1 MISGVLA
8 RFSLQWALTYTGVV
22 LLVAMLLNLSTS
34 FVQFGYSVTLPAIEE
49 TLHISHT
56 RAGVLVTMVG
66 AARMFSALL
75 AGTLAPR
82 YGHRIIIGLSALAM
96 GGSMALLGFSGNYLL
111 AVLAAGLMGFS
122 NGGAITP
129 MMGLLAAWFGV
140 RDRGLAAG
148 LAATGGSFGFI
159 LVGIAAP
166 LFIAGSPDTGWRI
179 TWQLFGALTLVFGVA
194 ALIFV
199 RERPATPPGAPPP
212 PSPAI
217 TTPTAPSTPNPATIT
232 TPAASTPPNPSA
244 ASPYAANPTTPAAAY
259 STAANPQSLSAAS
272 HAAANPQSLSAA
284 SHAADTPPN
293 PSAASPAATPPTP
306 SAPPPTAATPPT
318 PAASSPAAA
327 NPPTPAAPSHAAA
340 TPNPSAS
347 SPAAATPNPSASSP
361 AAATPNPSAS
371 PAAANPPTPSA
382 ASSTAAANPPSPSAS
397 SPTAAVPPR
406 AGAPLRS
413 WPMEV
418 YRNPAVWLVSFM
430 AFCTGWG
437 QGIFGAFFGLYL
449 AQEQGISLGVVGQ
462 LVILIGILSV
472 VSGIMWGRLS
482 DRIGR
487 GMAFVISFLM
497 QGVAFVM
504 FAFFPGLAM
513 FVAASALVGVTQRA
527 GYTICAAS
535 SGDYVPPQYAA
546 TAFGI
551 IAVMAS
557 LGGSISPTLGGVVA
571 DYIDMQWS
579 FVLGLAGLL
588 AGAGGGA
595 ALHWWRPARAGAG
608 F

>member
-199 RERPATPPGAPPP
+199 RERPATPPGATM
-212 PSPAI
+212 AM
-217 TTPTAPSTPNPATIT
+217 A
-232 TPAASTPPNPSA
+232 
-244 ASPYAANPTTPAAAY
+244 
-259 STAANPQSLSAAS
+259 
-272 HAAANPQSLSAA
+272 
-284 SHAADTPPN
+284 
-293 PSAASPAATPPTP
+293 PAATTP
-306 SAPPPTAATPPT
+306 
-318 PAASSPAAA
+318 PAAA
-327 NPPTPAAPSHAAA
+327 NP
-340 TPNPSAS
+340 S
-347 SPAAATPNPSASSP
+347 SPGG
-361 AAATPNPSAS
+361 
-371 PAAANPPTPSA
+371 
-382 ASSTAAANPPSPSAS
+382 
-397 SPTAAVPPR
+397 VPPR
-406 AGAPLRS
+406 VGAPLRS

-462 LVILIGILSV
+462 LVILIGVLSV

-487 GMAFVISFLM
+487 GAAFVISFLM

-595 ALHWWRPARAGAG
+595 ALHWWRPARAG

>member
-49 TLHISHT
+49 TLHLSHT

-96 GGSMALLGFSGNYLL
+96 GGSMALLGFSGSYLL

-166 LFIAGSPDTGWRI
+166 LFIAGQTDTGWRI
-179 TWQLFGALTLVFGVA
+179 TWQLFGLMTLVFGVA

-199 RERPATPPGAPPP
+199 RERPATPPDGAAASIP
-212 PSPAI
+212 PSPAATAPAAASPPGGA
-217 TTPTAPSTPNPATIT
+217 TTPIDANQPGGAT
-232 TPAASTPPNPSA
+232 TPAAIPQSGAANPAAAIPQSGAAHPA
-244 ASPYAANPTTPAAAY
+244 ASPQSGAAIP
-259 STAANPQSLSAAS
+259 AANPQSGAAYPAASPQSGAAHPAAKPQSGAANPAASSQSEAGTPSAATPQS
-272 HAAANPQSLSAA
+272 EAATSSAATPQSGATHPAAVPPPSGAAHPPAAIPQSGATHPAAANPQSGATHPA
-284 SHAADTPPN
+284 TTTPP
-293 PSAASPAATPPTP
+293 
-306 SAPPPTAATPPT
+306 
-318 PAASSPAAA
+318 
-327 NPPTPAAPSHAAA
+327 PAAPAR
-340 TPNPSAS
+340 
-347 SPAAATPNPSASSP
+347 PAGA
-361 AAATPNPSAS
+361 
-371 PAAANPPTPSA
+371 
-382 ASSTAAANPPSPSAS
+382 
-397 SPTAAVPPR
+397 
-406 AGAPLRS
+406 APLRS

-418 YRNPAVWLVSFM
+418 YKNPAVWLVSFM

-449 AQEQGISLGVVGQ
+449 SQEHGISLGVVGQ
-462 LVILIGILSV
+462 LVILIGVLSV

-487 GMAFVISFLM
+487 GSAFVISFLM

-513 FVAASALVGVTQRA
+513 FIAASALVGVTQRA

-557 LGGSISPTLGGVVA
+557 LGGSISPTLGGLTA

-588 AGAGGGA
+588 AGAAGGA
-595 ALHWWRPARAGAG
+595 ALHWWKPARAG
-608 F
+608 

>member
-1 MISGVLA
+1 MRRRGRYDEWRLGMISGVLA

-49 TLHISHT
+49 TLHLSHT

-96 GGSMALLGFSGNYLL
+96 GGSMALLGLSGNYLL

-166 LFIAGSPDTGWRI
+166 LFIAGNPDTGWRI
-179 TWQLFGALTLVFGVA
+179 TWQLFGLMTLVFGVA

-199 RERPATPPGAPPP
+199 RERPATPPDGAAASIP
-212 PSPAI
+212 PSPA
-217 TTPTAPSTPNPATIT
+217 TPPPAAATAPGGA
-232 TPAASTPPNPSA
+232 AASAAIPQSGAAHPAVSPPSG
-244 ASPYAANPTTPAAAY
+244 AANPAAVPQSGAAHPPAIPLGEAAHPAAVPPGEAADPASPIPQSEAAHLPAVPQSRAAHPPAVPQSGAAHPPAIPQSGAAHPAAAIPPGGAVIPGDAVPQ
-259 STAANPQSLSAAS
+259 SGAATPAPANPQSGAA
-272 HAAANPQSLSAA
+272 H
-284 SHAADTPPN
+284 
-293 PSAASPAATPPTP
+293 PAAT
-306 SAPPPTAATPPT
+306 TPP
-318 PAASSPAAA
+318 
-327 NPPTPAAPSHAAA
+327 PAAPARPVGA
-340 TPNPSAS
+340 
-347 SPAAATPNPSASSP
+347 
-361 AAATPNPSAS
+361 
-371 PAAANPPTPSA
+371 
-382 ASSTAAANPPSPSAS
+382 
-397 SPTAAVPPR
+397 
-406 AGAPLRS
+406 APLRS

-418 YRNPAVWLVSFM
+418 YKNPAVWLVSFM

-449 AQEQGISLGVVGQ
+449 SQEQGISLGVVGQ
-462 LVILIGILSV
+462 LVILIGVLSV

-487 GMAFVISFLM
+487 GSAFVISFLM

-513 FVAASALVGVTQRA
+513 FIAASALVGVTQRA

-557 LGGSISPTLGGVVA
+557 LGGSISPTLGGLTA
-571 DYIDMQWS
+571 DYIAMQWS

-588 AGAGGGA
+588 AGAAGGA
-595 ALHWWRPARAGAG
+595 ALHWWKPARAG
-608 F
+608 